1 MLNDEEYEI
10 VKDSLI
16 ESRRLFEKLN
26 NVADQYNELEHD
38 ESGYSLEDEETLQRH
53 WKKLSSKIIDSLAQ
67 SLEGYSIELY
77 NNEILSDRELLFN
90 LVKENEI
97 TKISVDY
104 SQRDSLNISQI
115 S

>member
-1 MLNDEEYEI
+1 MLNDEDYEI
-10 VKDSLI
+10 MKENLIDSK
-16 ESRRLFEKLN
+16 RLFDKLN

-38 ESGYSLEDEETLQRH
+38 ESGYSLEDEETLLRH

-67 SLEGYSIELY
+67 SLVGYSIELY

-90 LVKENEI
+90 LIKENEI

-104 SQRDSLNISQI
+104 SPRDSFNISQI